1 MSNPNNYGAKSTA
14 AQATLAAQ
22 APQIRTALRYYAVT
36 SYVTGSFLLLLVVE
50 MFIHYVLGYIVW
62 GGGPAGAISF
72 VTPSEDLT
80 RLPASGLDLSK
91 TVLQVHGVL
100 YMFYLFGDF
109 RLWTLMRWN
118 FKRFVIIALGGIVPF
133 LSFFTERHFAKVVRA
148 ELGDA

>member
-1 MSNPNNYGAKSTA
+1 MSNQTSN
-14 AQATLAAQ
+14 QLASQ

-36 SYVTGSFLLLLVVE
+36 SYVTGGFLLLLVAE
-50 MFIHYVLGYIVW
+50 MVIRYAFGFIVW
-62 GGGPAGAISF
+62 GGGPDSTISL
-72 VTPSEDLT
+72 VTPSEDAT
-80 RLPASGLDLSK
+80 RLPASGIDLSK

-118 FKRFVIIALGGIVPF
+118 FKRFIIIALGGIVPL
-133 LSFFTERHFAKVVRA
+133 LSFFTERHYAKVVKR

>member
-1 MSNPNNYGAKSTA
+1 MSNPTPNAN
-14 AQATLAAQ
+14 LVAQ
-22 APQIRTALRYYAVT
+22 APQIRTALRYYAIT

-50 MFIHYVLGYIVW
+50 MIIRYAFGFIVW
-62 GGGPAGAISF
+62 GGGPDGAVSL
-72 VTPSEDLT
+72 VTPSEDAA
-80 RLPASGLDLSK
+80 RLPATGIDLSR

-118 FKRFVIIALGGIVPF
+118 FKRFIVIALGGIVPF

>member
-1 MSNPNNYGAKSTA
+1 MSNQTTS
-14 AQATLAAQ
+14 QLASQ

-36 SYVTGSFLLLLVVE
+36 SYVTGGFLLLLVAE
-50 MFIHYVLGYIVW
+50 MVIRYAFGFIVW
-62 GGGPAGAISF
+62 GGGPDSAIAF
-72 VTPSEDLT
+72 VTPSEDAT
-80 RLPASGLDLSK
+80 RLPATGFDLSR

-118 FKRFVIIALGGIVPF
+118 FKRFIIIALGGIVPL

>member
-1 MSNPNNYGAKSTA
+1 MSNQISN
-14 AQATLAAQ
+14 QLASQ

-36 SYVTGSFLLLLVVE
+36 SYVTGGFLLLLVAE
-50 MFIHYVLGYIVW
+50 MVIRYAFGFIVW
-62 GGGPAGAISF
+62 GGGPDSTISL
-72 VTPSEDLT
+72 VTPSEDAT
-80 RLPASGLDLSK
+80 RLPASGIDLSK

-118 FKRFVIIALGGIVPF
+118 FKRFIIIALGGIVPL
-133 LSFFTERHFAKVVRA
+133 LSFFTERRYAKVVKR

>member
-1 MSNPNNYGAKSTA
+1 MSNPTQPNA
-14 AQATLAAQ
+14 ALAAQ

-36 SYVTGSFLLLLVVE
+36 SYITGSFLLLLVVE
-50 MFIHYVLGYIVW
+50 MVLRYGFGQFVW
-62 GGGPAGAISF
+62 GGGPDGALSL
-72 VTPSEDLT
+72 VVAAEDAS
-80 RLPASGLDLSK
+80 RLPAQGINLSI

-133 LSFFTERHFAKVVRA
+133 LSFFTERHYAKVVKA

>member
-1 MSNPNNYGAKSTA
+1 MSNQTSN
-14 AQATLAAQ
+14 QLASQ

-36 SYVTGSFLLLLVVE
+36 SYVTGGFLLLLVAE
-50 MFIHYVLGYIVW
+50 MVIRYAFGFIVW
-62 GGGPAGAISF
+62 GGGPDSTISL
-72 VTPSEDLT
+72 VTPSEDAT
-80 RLPASGLDLSK
+80 RLPASGIDLSK

-118 FKRFVIIALGGIVPF
+118 FKRFIIIALGGIVPL
-133 LSFFTERHFAKVVRA
+133 LSFFTERHYAKVVNR